1 MANAAARLMITS
13 CQTQLEI
20 APHMGT
26 ANQAPTMTVRT
37 TASLVVY
44 IAQPATHKL
53 GIVINA
59 TTRHSK
65 FTNTI

>member
-1 MANAAARLMITS
+1 MANAAARPMITL
-13 CQTQLEI
+13 CQTRLEL
-20 APHMGT
+20 APHMGI

-44 IAQPATHKL
+44 IAQLATHKL

-59 TTRHSK
+59 MTRHSK